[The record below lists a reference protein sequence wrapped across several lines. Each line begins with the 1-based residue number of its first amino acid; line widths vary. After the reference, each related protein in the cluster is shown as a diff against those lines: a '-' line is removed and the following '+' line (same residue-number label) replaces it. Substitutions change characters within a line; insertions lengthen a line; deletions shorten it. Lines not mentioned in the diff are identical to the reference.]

1 MCESVRR
8 KLGHTNASLSAHV
21 QHWTAFSRSSLVVL
35 CTTFISL
42 IAEKE
47 GINEKCKSLKIN
59 KRGQDT
65 KFVNISN
72 KIKEEGG
79 FLKQIN
85 KQGEEN
91 LREKGEKGN
100 IKKTNKR
107 DPSCI
112 R

>member
-1 MCESVRR
+1 M
-8 KLGHTNASLSAHV
+8 
-21 QHWTAFSRSSLVVL
+21 
-35 CTTFISL
+35 SL

-85 KQGEEN
+85 KQGEGN
-91 LREKGEKGN
+91 LREKGKGG
-100 IKKTNKR
+100 I
-107 DPSCI
+107 
-112 R
+112 